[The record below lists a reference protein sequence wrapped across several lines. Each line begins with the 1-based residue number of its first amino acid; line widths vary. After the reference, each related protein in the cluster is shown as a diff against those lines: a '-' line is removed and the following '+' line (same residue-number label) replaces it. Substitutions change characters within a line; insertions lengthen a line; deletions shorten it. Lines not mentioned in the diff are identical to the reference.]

1 MRALIIPP
9 SDTAKYPPGVR
20 FVFLL
25 MLSIWGLLIF
35 AGEDGQSQNTFI
47 FALTSILS
55 LVLLIIGLL
64 PWAKKRRPGALIPA
78 LVLFIAG
85 IPFFDGMWL
94 PAIFGLCS
102 IMLLRTRY
110 GPVAVDQR
118 RPVGIL
124 GYILLGLTFLITPVL
139 TIFSIILVEETRA
152 DEVLLLI
159 TPAWLL
165 FSGIILKIAGSGEKN
180 LAPIKPLLFSGEL
193 SVLFSFPLFAFLAV
207 AENSRG
213 DKEMFYAIAFG
224 SSVIFSLCVLFR
236 GLLGNWLCG
245 LLFGKPE
252 PKISMVDKE
261 NTGLPP
267 LIATPVR
274 KPAMFLSNYGGLV
287 VMGGF
292 AVLGLIGFL
301 IGGLFA
307 HNSLQG
313 GLTGMAGAIWAP
325 FALVLSPLSLI
336 GGIFALCWAI
346 QHTRRYWYGWVGLIV
361 LALASPF
368 LLVLGKSIT
377 EYIFAKP
384 DPVALV
390 AEEEEEGEDEGSTE
404 DSDGDGFYDSE
415 EKLTGH
421 DPNDPDS
428 KPTQEE
434 VDAALEAAGG

>member
-1 MRALIIPP
+1 MREL
-9 SDTAKYPPGVR
+9 KYPPGVR

-25 MLSIWGLLIF
+25 LLSLLIF
-35 AGEDGQSQNTFI
+35 IFI
-47 FALTSILS
+47 GTEGSSSWPDQLNNLFFAITSTVS

-64 PWAKKRRPGALIPA
+64 PWARNRRAKALIPG
-78 LVLFIAG
+78 LLLFISG
-85 IPFFDGMWL
+85 LPFFVEIVL
-94 PAIFGLCS
+94 IPAVFGLS
-102 IMLLRTRY
+102 AIILFLSRY
-110 GPVAVDQR
+110 GPVPVDQR

-139 TIFSIILVEETRA
+139 TIFSIYLVEVTRA
-152 DEVLLLI
+152 NEVLLLI
-159 TPAWLL
+159 SPAWLL
-165 FSGIILKIAGSGEKN
+165 FSGIILKIAGSEKKH

-193 SVLFSFPLFAFLAV
+193 SILFSFPLFAFLGI
-207 AENSRG
+207 AEIYES
-213 DKEMFYAIAFG
+213 AIG
-224 SSVIFSLCVLFR
+224 FSLLFSICVFFR
-236 GLLGNWLCG
+236 GLLGNWLCN

-267 LIATPVR
+267 LIAMPVR

-301 IGGLFA
+301 LGGLFA

-336 GGIFALCWAI
+336 GGIFVLCWAI
-346 QHTRRYWYGWVGLIV
+346 FHTRRYWYGWVVLIL

-368 LLVLGKSIT
+368 LLVLGHTIT
-377 EYIFAKP
+377 ESIFAKP

-390 AEEEEEGEDEGSTE
+390 A
-404 DSDGDGFYDSE
+404 
-415 EKLTGH
+415 
-421 DPNDPDS
+421 N
-428 KPTQEE
+428 
-434 VDAALEAAGG
+434 